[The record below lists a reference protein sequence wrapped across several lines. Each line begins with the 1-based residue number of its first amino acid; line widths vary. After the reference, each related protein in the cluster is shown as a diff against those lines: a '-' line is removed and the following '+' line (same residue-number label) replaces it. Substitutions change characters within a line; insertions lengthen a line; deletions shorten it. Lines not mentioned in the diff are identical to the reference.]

1 LEIQLPLV
9 ARIQLLVLATFF
21 AMVAVSTILL
31 YLRKRTKPTLAMLVA
46 VVVGWL
52 GVGIGWLGPKETVT
66 TRIPAVS
73 ADQSSDTFSDQP
85 LAAFGSVSTTTSSV
99 FPVTW
104 MILGSLVLW
113 TGAFFVFS
121 TSADRGRK

>member
-1 LEIQLPLV
+1 M
-9 ARIQLLVLATFF
+9 ARIQLLVVATFF
-21 AMVAVSTILL
+21 AMLAVSTILL
-31 YLRKRTKPTLAMLVA
+31 YLRKRTKPTLVMLVA

-66 TRIPAVS
+66 TRIPVVS
-73 ADQSSDTFSDQP
+73 ADQSSDASSDQP
-85 LAAFGSVSTTTSSV
+85 LAAFGSASTTTSSV

-104 MILGSLVLW
+104 MILGGLILW

-121 TSADRGRK
+121 ISAERGRK